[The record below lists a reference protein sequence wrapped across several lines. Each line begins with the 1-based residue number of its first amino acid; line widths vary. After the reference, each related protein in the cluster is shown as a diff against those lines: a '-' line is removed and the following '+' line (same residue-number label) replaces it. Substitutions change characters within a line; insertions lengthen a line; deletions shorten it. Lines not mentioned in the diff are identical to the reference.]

1 MKVILTKDI
10 EGLGNEGDIII
21 VKPGFARNFLL
32 PKGLA
37 INFSSNQLTKIE
49 NELKQQERKI
59 EREKEDLSHILNQI
73 SSLEVSIKAKS
84 EDNKKLFGS
93 VTKADIEQLLLQ
105 NNIKIDKKYIDLK
118 SPIKTLGLHEID
130 IKFNSELSGS
140 FKVNIC
146 LLYTSPSPR
155 D

>member
-10 EGLGNEGDIII
+10 ESLGNEGDVIS

-49 NELKQQERKI
+49 NQLKQQEHKI
-59 EREKEDLSHILNQI
+59 EREKESLSDILNQI
-73 SSLEVSIKAKS
+73 SGLEVSIKAKS
-84 EDNKKLFGS
+84 EDNKRLFGS
-93 VTKADIEQLLLQ
+93 VTKADIEQLLLEH
-105 NNIKIDKKYIDLK
+105 NIQIDKKYIDLK
-118 SPIKTLGLHEID
+118 SPLKTLGLHEVGV
-130 IKFNSELSGS
+130 KFNSELSGS
-140 FKVNIC
+140 FKVNIEKEE
-146 LLYTSPSPR
+146 

>member
-140 FKVNIC
+140 FKVNIEKEE
-146 LLYTSPSPR
+146 

>member
-10 EGLGNEGDIII
+10 ESLGNEGDVIS

-49 NELKQQERKI
+49 NQLKQQEHKI
-59 EREKEDLSHILNQI
+59 EREKESLSDILNQI
-73 SSLEVSIKAKS
+73 SGLEVSIKAKS
-84 EDNKKLFGS
+84 EDNERLFGS
-93 VTKADIEQLLLQ
+93 ITKADIEQLLLERSIQ
-105 NNIKIDKKYIDLK
+105 IDKKYIDLK
-118 SPIKTLGLHEID
+118 SPLKTLGLHEVGV
-130 IKFNSELSGS
+130 KFNSELSGS
-140 FKVNIC
+140 FKVNIEKEE
-146 LLYTSPSPR
+146 

>member
-32 PKGLA
+32 PIGLA
-37 INFSSNQLTKIE
+37 VNFSSNQLTKIE

-59 EREKEDLSHILNQI
+59 EREKEDLSQILNQL

-84 EDNKKLFGS
+84 EDNEKLFGS

-130 IKFNSELSGS
+130 VKFNSELSGS
-140 FKVNIC
+140 FKVNIEKEE
-146 LLYTSPSPR
+146 

>member
-37 INFSSNQLTKIE
+37 VNFSSNQLTKIE

-59 EREKEDLSHILNQI
+59 EREKDSLSQILNQL

-84 EDNKKLFGS
+84 EDNEKLFGS
-93 VTKADIEQLLLQ
+93 VTKGDFEQLLLQ
-105 NNIKIDKKYIDLK
+105 NNIKVDKKYIDLK

-130 IKFNSELSGS
+130 VKFNSELSGS
-140 FKVNIC
+140 FKVNIEKEE
-146 LLYTSPSPR
+146 

>member
-37 INFSSNQLTKIE
+37 VNFSSNQLTKIE

-59 EREKEDLSHILNQI
+59 EREKDSLSQILNQL

-84 EDNKKLFGS
+84 EDNEKLFGS

-130 IKFNSELSGS
+130 VKFNSELSGS
-140 FKVNIC
+140 FKVNIKKEE
-146 LLYTSPSPR
+146 

>member
-10 EGLGNEGDIII
+10 EGLGTEGDIII

-59 EREKEDLSHILNQI
+59 EREKEGLSEILNQL

-84 EDNKKLFGS
+84 EDNEKLFGS

-130 IKFNSELSGS
+130 VKFNSELSGS
-140 FKVNIC
+140 FKVNIEKEE
-146 LLYTSPSPR
+146 

>member
-10 EGLGNEGDIII
+10 EGLGNEVDIII

-37 INFSSNQLTKIE
+37 VNFSSNQLTKIE

-59 EREKEDLSHILNQI
+59 EREKEDLSQILNQL

-84 EDNKKLFGS
+84 EDNEKLFGS

-118 SPIKTLGLHEID
+118 SSIKTLGLHKID
-130 IKFNSELSGS
+130 VKFNSELSGS
-140 FKVNIC
+140 FKVNIEKEE
-146 LLYTSPSPR
+146 

>member
-10 EGLGNEGDIII
+10 ESLGNQGDVIS

-49 NELKQQERKI
+49 NQLKQQERKI
-59 EREKEDLSHILNQI
+59 EREKENLSDILNQI
-73 SSLEVSIKAKS
+73 SGLEVSIKAKS
-84 EDNKKLFGS
+84 EDNERLFGS
-93 VTKADIEQLLLQ
+93 VTKADIEQLLLEH
-105 NNIKIDKKYIDLK
+105 NIQIDKKYIDLK
-118 SPIKTLGLHEID
+118 SPLKTLGLHEVGV
-130 IKFNSELSGS
+130 KFNSELSGS
-140 FKVNIC
+140 FKVNIEKEE
-146 LLYTSPSPR
+146 

>member
-59 EREKEDLSHILNQI
+59 EREKEGLSQILNQL

-84 EDNKKLFGS
+84 EDNEKLFGS

-130 IKFNSELSGS
+130 VKFNSELSGS
-140 FKVNIC
+140 FKVNIEKEE
-146 LLYTSPSPR
+146 

>member
-37 INFSSNQLTKIE
+37 VNFSSNQLTKIE

-59 EREKEDLSHILNQI
+59 EREKDSLSQILNQL

-84 EDNKKLFGS
+84 EDNEKLFGS

-130 IKFNSELSGS
+130 VKSNSELSGS
-140 FKVNIC
+140 FKVNIEKEE
-146 LLYTSPSPR
+146 

>member
-10 EGLGNEGDIII
+10 EGLGNGGDIII

-37 INFSSNQLTKIE
+37 VNFSSNQLTKIE

-59 EREKEDLSHILNQI
+59 EREKDSLSQILNQL

-84 EDNKKLFGS
+84 EDNEKLFGS
-93 VTKADIEQLLLQ
+93 VTKGDFEQLLLQ
-105 NNIKIDKKYIDLK
+105 NNIKVDKKYIDLK

-130 IKFNSELSGS
+130 VKFNSELSGS
-140 FKVNIC
+140 FKVNIEKEE
-146 LLYTSPSPR
+146 

>member
-37 INFSSNQLTKIE
+37 VNFSSNQLTKIE

-59 EREKEDLSHILNQI
+59 EREKDSLSQILNQL

-84 EDNKKLFGS
+84 EDNEKLFGS

-118 SPIKTLGLHEID
+118 SPIKTLGLHEIGV
-130 IKFNSELSGS
+130 KFNSELSGS
-140 FKVNIC
+140 FKVNIEKEE
-146 LLYTSPSPR
+146 

>member
-10 EGLGNEGDIII
+10 ESLGNEGDVIS

-49 NELKQQERKI
+49 NQLKQQEHKI
-59 EREKEDLSHILNQI
+59 EREKESLSDILNQI
-73 SSLEVSIKAKS
+73 SGLEVSIKAKS
-84 EDNKKLFGS
+84 EDNERLFGS
-93 VTKADIEQLLLQ
+93 VTKTDIEQLLLEH
-105 NNIKIDKKYIDLK
+105 NIQINKKYIDLK
-118 SPIKTLGLHEID
+118 SPLKTLGLHEVGV
-130 IKFNSELSGS
+130 KFNSELSGS
-140 FKVNIC
+140 FKVNIEKEE
-146 LLYTSPSPR
+146 

>member
-37 INFSSNQLTKIE
+37 VNFSSNQLTKIE

-59 EREKEDLSHILNQI
+59 EREKEGLSEILNQL

-84 EDNKKLFGS
+84 EDNEKLFGS

-130 IKFNSELSGS
+130 VKFNSELSGS
-140 FKVNIC
+140 FKVNIEKEE
-146 LLYTSPSPR
+146 

>member
-21 VKPGFARNFLL
+21 VKPGYARNFLL

-49 NELKQQERKI
+49 NQLKQQEHKI
-59 EREKEDLSHILNQI
+59 EREKESLSDILNQI
-73 SSLEVSIKAKS
+73 SGLEVSIKAKS
-84 EDNKKLFGS
+84 EDNERLFGS
-93 VTKADIEQLLLQ
+93 VTKADIEQLLLEH
-105 NNIKIDKKYIDLK
+105 NIQIDKKYIDLK
-118 SPIKTLGLHEID
+118 SPLKTLGLHEVGV
-130 IKFNSELSGS
+130 KFNSELSGS
-140 FKVNIC
+140 FKVNIEKEE
-146 LLYTSPSPR
+146 

>member
-10 EGLGNEGDIII
+10 ENLGNEGDIIS

-49 NELKQQERKI
+49 NQLKQQERKI
-59 EREKEDLSHILNQI
+59 EREKESLSDILNQI
-73 SSLEVSIKAKS
+73 SGLEVSIKAKS
-84 EDNKKLFGS
+84 EDNERLFGS
-93 VTKADIEQLLLQ
+93 VTKTDIEQLLLEH
-105 NNIKIDKKYIDLK
+105 NIQINKKYIDLK
-118 SPIKTLGLHEID
+118 SPLKTLGLHEVEV
-130 IKFNSELSGS
+130 KFNSELSGS
-140 FKVNIC
+140 FKVNIEKEE
-146 LLYTSPSPR
+146 

>member
-59 EREKEDLSHILNQI
+59 EREKDGLSQILNQL

-84 EDNKKLFGS
+84 EDNEKLFGS

-130 IKFNSELSGS
+130 VKFNSELSGS
-140 FKVNIC
+140 FKVNIEKEE
-146 LLYTSPSPR
+146 

>member
-10 EGLGNEGDIII
+10 ESLGNQGDVIS

-49 NELKQQERKI
+49 NQLKQQEHKI
-59 EREKEDLSHILNQI
+59 EREKESLSDILNQI
-73 SSLEVSIKAKS
+73 SGLEVSIKAKS
-84 EDNKKLFGS
+84 EDNERLFGS
-93 VTKADIEQLLLQ
+93 VTKADIEQLLLEH
-105 NNIKIDKKYIDLK
+105 NIQIDKKYIDLK
-118 SPIKTLGLHEID
+118 SPLKTLGLHEVGV
-130 IKFNSELSGS
+130 KFNSELSGS
-140 FKVNIC
+140 FKVNIEKEE
-146 LLYTSPSPR
+146 

>member
-10 EGLGNEGDIII
+10 ESLGNEGDVIS

-49 NELKQQERKI
+49 NQLKQQEHKI
-59 EREKEDLSHILNQI
+59 EREKESLSDILNQI
-73 SSLEVSIKAKS
+73 SGLEVSIKAKS
-84 EDNKKLFGS
+84 EDNERLFGS
-93 VTKADIEQLLLQ
+93 VTKADIEQLLLEH
-105 NNIKIDKKYIDLK
+105 NIQIDKKYIDLK
-118 SPIKTLGLHEID
+118 SPLKTLGLHEVGVR
-130 IKFNSELSGS
+130 FNSELSGS
-140 FKVNIC
+140 FKVNIEKEE
-146 LLYTSPSPR
+146 

>member
-37 INFSSNQLTKIE
+37 VNFSSNQLTKIE

-59 EREKEDLSHILNQI
+59 EREKEGLSEILNQL

-84 EDNKKLFGS
+84 EDNEKLFGS

-130 IKFNSELSGS
+130 VKFNSELSGS
-140 FKVNIC
+140 IKVNIEKEE
-146 LLYTSPSPR
+146 

>member
-1 MKVILTKDI
+1 MI
-10 EGLGNEGDIII
+10 
-21 VKPGFARNFLL
+21 
-32 PKGLA
+32 
-37 INFSSNQLTKIE
+37 KIE

-59 EREKEDLSHILNQI
+59 EREKDSLSQILNQL

-84 EDNKKLFGS
+84 EDNEKLFGS
-93 VTKADIEQLLLQ
+93 VTKADIEQLLLK

-130 IKFNSELSGS
+130 VKFNSELSGS
-140 FKVNIC
+140 FKVNIEKEE
-146 LLYTSPSPR
+146 

>member
-10 EGLGNEGDIII
+10 ESLGNEGDVIS

-49 NELKQQERKI
+49 NQLKQQEHKI
-59 EREKEDLSHILNQI
+59 EREKESLSDILNQI
-73 SSLEVSIKAKS
+73 SGLEVSIKAKS
-84 EDNKKLFGS
+84 EDNKRLFGS
-93 VTKADIEQLLLQ
+93 VTKADIEQLLLERSIQ
-105 NNIKIDKKYIDLK
+105 IDIKYIDLK
-118 SPIKTLGLHEID
+118 SPLKTLGLHEVGV
-130 IKFNSELSGS
+130 KFNSELSGS
-140 FKVNIC
+140 FKVNIEKEE
-146 LLYTSPSPR
+146 

>member
-10 EGLGNEGDIII
+10 EGLGSEGDIIV

-140 FKVNIC
+140 FKVNIEKEE
-146 LLYTSPSPR
+146 